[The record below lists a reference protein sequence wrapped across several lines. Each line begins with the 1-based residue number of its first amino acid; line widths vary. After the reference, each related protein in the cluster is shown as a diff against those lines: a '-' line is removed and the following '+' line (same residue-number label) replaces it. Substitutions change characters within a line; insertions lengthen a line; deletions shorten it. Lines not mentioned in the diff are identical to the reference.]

1 MFVMRPSIAGPPGIP
16 GSASCE
22 NHWNLGHGPV
32 GQRGAPRGPAKWT
45 GIHRWTVVPAPGAV
59 RSRAYPPCAA
69 AIACTIDRPRPLP
82 VLRPAPVPAPALAL
96 AADGSSGPPPRAP
109 RWHRSNARA
118 ASWGDM
124 PGPASEPS
132 REDPPPG

>member
-1 MFVMRPSIAGPPGIP
+1 MFVMGPSIAASPGIP

-22 NHWNLGHGPV
+22 NAWNPGDGDGPV
-32 GQRGAPRGPAKWT
+32 GQLGAPRGPAKWT

-82 VLRPAPVPAPALAL
+82 VLPPAPAPAPAL
-96 AADGSSGPPPRAP
+96 AADGS
-109 RWHRSNARA
+109 
-118 ASWGDM
+118 
-124 PGPASEPS
+124 PGP
-132 REDPPPG
+132 